1 MSPPACGSQRCHP
14 ECRQRGA
21 VGLPECLWRWP
32 SGHRRGH
39 RRGQVCLI
47 VSRCP
52 WTGLG
57 KPEAA
62 WPAVAACWGEGG
74 GEPAGRS
81 CLPPAQS
88 SHDPNSLEHSTHP
101 RSAFLG
107 PPPPFRRLP
116 SPSPLSWELPRT
128 DRRGPDL
135 TGRAWDPPEA
145 PPSSPPPPRPQLSQA
160 LLINLKVKDLN

>member
-32 SGHRRGH
+32 SGHRRG
-39 RRGQVCLI
+39 QVCLI

-57 KPEAA
+57 KPEAVGA
-62 WPAVAACWGEGG
+62 WPAVTACWGEGG

-107 PPPPFRRLP
+107 PPTPLPKAAKPQPPVLGASQDRSERSRPHRQSLGPTRGSTILP
-116 SPSPLSWELPRT
+116 TP
-128 DRRGPDL
+128 
-135 TGRAWDPPEA
+135 A
-145 PPSSPPPPRPQLSQA
+145 PPPAQPSLA
-160 LLINLKVKDLN
+160 H

>member
-32 SGHRRGH
+32 SGHRRG
-39 RRGQVCLI
+39 QVCLI

-57 KPEAA
+57 KPEAVGA
-62 WPAVAACWGEGG
+62 WPAVTACWGEGG

-88 SHDPNSLEHSTHP
+88 SHDPNSSEHSTHP

-107 PPPPFRRLP
+107 PPPPPFRRLP

-128 DRRGPDL
+128 DREVQTSQAEPGTHPRL
-135 TGRAWDPPEA
+135 HHPPHPRPA
-145 PPSSPPPPRPQLSQA
+145 PSSAKPCS
-160 LLINLKVKDLN
+160 LISKSRT